1 MTSIHRGTNTANGA
15 NNNMK
20 LSSETPA
27 SFASGGL
34 VQQRKDKLEEVCAA
48 QRGLKIVKKSKWH
61 VGGSGYGSGVYKKKT
76 VVRFEDSNGNKVVPL
91 VKNIAKN
98 YGKKE

>member
-1 MTSIHRGTNTANGA
+1 MTSIHRGTNTANGS
-15 NNNMK
+15 NNMK
-20 LSSETPA
+20 FSSETSP

-61 VGGSGYGSGVYKKKT
+61 VSGSGYGSGMYKKKT
-76 VVRFEDSNGNKVVPL
+76 VVRFEDCNGNKVSI